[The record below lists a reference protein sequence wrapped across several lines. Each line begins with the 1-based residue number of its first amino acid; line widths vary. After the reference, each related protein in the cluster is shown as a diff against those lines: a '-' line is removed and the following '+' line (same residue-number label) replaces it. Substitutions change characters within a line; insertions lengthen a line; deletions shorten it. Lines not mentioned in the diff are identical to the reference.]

1 MSKGHMQDLQG
12 FRTISSPSASP
23 VDAYGG
29 GVNAPKVSAAD
40 QLASAFGTVSKYG
53 QKAAAQAQVEDEK
66 LRQAEAQAFINRWKA
81 EEDGDTLNAIKAG
94 ELYPQVSQSFLA
106 QAIEK
111 KYNYETQTSYLE
123 ILSKLDDDIVLDDV
137 KLNAFLGSEEDKLRE
152 KYKDNPFVLAGALQG
167 FREAKSEKM
176 PGIFGRQAT
185 ATRDIDTTNINNF
198 SILTLDKYNLETE
211 EGFNSAVEAF
221 AVDLDKSINTSINE
235 NSVVNQTYVDAIIK
249 YATDNPLSGAH
260 NLLKDKKLKYL
271 YTNTTKAKLANFMQ
285 VLPAL
290 SQKALQNKA
299 VIKAEND
306 KRIIAKGRAMMQELA
321 LKEDRGG
328 ILKAIGNANSLRD
341 TNPEVAIALF
351 EAGEKL
357 LNNTYILAESSKKAK
372 QALDSD
378 LVAMAIKGELDRESA
393 NMMIDGA
400 EMRETEKDALRGN
413 LDRILSGNDL
423 IAASKHSTEYTQR
436 VGKLA
441 TALDTALLTSTEG
454 AFTGELLEPQVRDIW
469 DDTVFDLIQNYTI
482 ENGKAP
488 EGTDLRVEVYD
499 KAEGITKARMDAFR
513 GLTPPPQPAKEEPKP
528 QPVASN
534 APQVGE
540 VRTAADGTKATFL
553 GGDPEDDN
561 NYEIITGEPK
571 PQEETS
577 GTGLEEVIEQ
587 VMSTLTD

>member
-66 LRQAEAQAFINRWKA
+66 LRQAEAQAFINRYKA
-81 EEDGDTLNAIKAG
+81 EEDGDILTAIKAG
-94 ELYPQVSQSFLA
+94 ELYPQVSQAFLA

-123 ILSKLDDDIVLDDV
+123 IFSKLDDDIVLDDV
-137 KLNAFLGSEEDKLRE
+137 KLHAFLGSEEDKLRE
-152 KYKDNPFVLAGALQG
+152 KYKDNPFLLSGALQG

-176 PGIFGRQAT
+176 PGILGRQAQ

-221 AVDLDKSINTSINE
+221 AVDLDNSINTSINE
-235 NSVVNQTYVDAIIK
+235 NSVVNQTYVDAVIK

-299 VIKAEND
+299 AIKAEND
-306 KRIIAKGRAMMQELA
+306 ERIIAQGKAKMQQLA
-321 LKEDRGG
+321 LNEDRAG
-328 ILKAIGNANSLRD
+328 ILKAMGNANSLQG
-341 TNPEVAIALF
+341 TNPEVAVALF
-351 EAGEKL
+351 EVGESL

-400 EMRETEKDALRGN
+400 ELRETEKDALRGN

-423 IAASKHSTEYTQR
+423 IAASKHSTEFNDR
-436 VGKLA
+436 VGDEAQLIDESIANIGGKI
-441 TALDTALLTSTEG
+441 EG
-454 AFTGELLEPQVRDIW
+454 RSLRSRIRDIW
-469 DDTVFDLIQNYTI
+469 DDTVFDLIQNYAI
-482 ENGKAP
+482 ENDKAP
-488 EGTDLRVEVYD
+488 EGTALRVIYD
-499 KAEGITKARMDAFR
+499 QAEDITEKRMAKIR
-513 GLTPPPQPAKEEPKP
+513 GLTPPPQPPKEEPKP
-528 QPVASN
+528 QPVAPN
-534 APQVGE
+534 APQAGE
-540 VRTAADGTKATFL
+540 IRTASDGTKARFL

-577 GTGLEEVIEQ
+577 GAGLEEVIEQ